1 MLSTKSQVFS
11 MRQTYRHG
19 RPTLGVLAGWQFYRT
34 ATNLSYL
41 KPLFKGINQAAQDLG
56 CNVFFGCGMGASASP
71 EDPIRPAWPIPAP
84 DVDTIPI
91 SPLNT
96 DGLIVFNPLHSAA
109 RSQYIQDLI
118 KTGHPVLFIGSG
130 EPGPTLVADNS
141 SGIFEA
147 IQHLVNHGHRQIAFL
162 AGSPDD
168 MSGDTGERL
177 SAYHMAIASHG
188 LESDARRVVFGRH
201 VYDGGYAAMRQIMDS
216 DVALTAVLSSNDEMA
231 LGAMRALQE
240 AGCRVPQ
247 DVAMIGF
254 DNRLE
259 GAAYDPPLSS
269 IHVPLFTMGQR
280 GVELLL
286 QHIEGKSDL
295 PVRNNIPAHLIL
307 RESCGCGPKRYFQAL
322 TDKANQ
328 PSDAVGENQWSKLV
342 PAISE
347 TILSQAQSIGEDE
360 CMALCQSLVDA
371 FCSSVKH
378 NNWAEFSQVLA
389 GILERTIAGEDD
401 ASIWQD
407 ALDLIG
413 EKYTNQRMNDPEW
426 ALAQHI
432 LDEASQMIIT
442 HMQRQYRQYVANQLW
457 TSSRLSLLTASLMI
471 ALDEEQI
478 YRTLAQHLPEMG
490 VHLAKIVLFEP
501 EGQHPQA
508 WSTAWN
514 IINLDQAPLHFPTQ
528 EFPPQEMFDQESPFT
543 LALIPLVH
551 QSGQLGFAVF
561 GTEYFDLYGAIVQQ
575 VAGALNTARLYR
587 QAIEGR
593 RLAEEANRM
602 KSRFLSTISHE
613 LRTPINLIVG
623 LSGMLLRESDESDT
637 PLPELTRKDIDRIH
651 AYSQHLGGLI
661 GDVIDLAVSD
671 AGQLRLNLEHIDL
684 GQALRLVAESGG
696 QLATEKGLTWEANL
710 PESGP
715 WVWGDQT
722 RLRQVV
728 LNLINNAIKFTSSG
742 GVYLRLVE
750 NLDSVSIT
758 VQDTGLGIPLDEQ
771 QAIFDE
777 FRQSERSIA
786 RGYGGLGLG
795 LAICKRLVEMHGGT
809 ITVNS
814 PGLEGSGS
822 AFSFTLPTV
831 NPPLEIDQS
840 LDDRLPVKPRVLIL
854 TNQPGTCERLC
865 DHLQQRGFGV
875 QITLIQREIDW
886 LSQLGF
892 QPPETIILDISTDP
906 ALGWRVLKEIKSNK
920 TLSGTPVMFFSTSQ
934 FEGSLFELDYLTKPI
949 EISELTKALN
959 QHWLIADTRGA
970 TYNILVV
977 DDEPGTLDL
986 HSRVVQAH
994 SATNRVLKA
1003 RNGKEALDRLQ
1014 HEIVDLVLL
1023 DLQMPEMDGFEV
1035 LEAMRAMESTRK
1047 IPVIVV
1053 TGKVLSETE
1062 MERLNQG
1069 VAAVLAK
1076 GLFSIE
1082 ETVDHI
1088 SSALEHKR
1096 RISGEAKRLVRLAM
1110 VYLHQNY
1117 AESISR
1123 RDIAKHIGI
1132 TEDHLTFCF
1141 RQELGITPILYL
1153 QRYRI
1158 NQAKQL
1164 LRDSDQSITEIA
1176 FNVGFSDSGYFSRI
1190 FRRETGMSPEKFR
1203 QTAP

>member
-1 MLSTKSQVFS
+1 MHHN
-11 MRQTYRHG
+11 YRYG
-19 RPTLGVLAGWQFYRT
+19 KPTIGVLAGWQFYRT

-41 KPLFKGINQAAQDLG
+41 KPLFNGINQAAQDLS
-56 CNVFFGCGMGASASP
+56 CNVFFACGMGASASP

-84 DVDTIPI
+84 DVDNIPI

-96 DGLIVFNPLHSAA
+96 DGLIVFNPLHAA
-109 RSQYIQDLI
+109 VRSQYIQDLI
-118 KTGHPVLFIGSG
+118 RAEHPVLFVGSG
-130 EPGPTLVADNS
+130 EPGPTLVIDNS
-141 SGIFEA
+141 SGILEA
-147 IQHLVNHGHRQIAFL
+147 IQHFVHHGHREIVFL

-168 MSGDTGERL
+168 MNGDTGARL
-177 SAYHMAIASHG
+177 SAYHAALKTQG
-188 LESDARRVVFGRH
+188 LESDPRRVVFGRH
-201 VYDGGYAAMRQIMDS
+201 VYDGGYAAMRQIIDS
-216 DVALTAVLSSNDEMA
+216 AVSFTAVLSSNDEMA

-240 AGCRVPQ
+240 AGRRIPQ
-247 DVAMIGF
+247 DVAVIGF

-286 QHIEGKSDL
+286 RHIEGKSEL
-295 PVRNNIPAHLIL
+295 PVCTTIPSRLII
-307 RESCGCGPKRYFQAL
+307 RESCGCGPKQYFYAR
-322 TDKANQ
+322 TEAAAQ
-328 PSDAVGENQWSKLV
+328 PSDAARENQWSSLV

-347 TILSQAQSIGEDE
+347 TILSQAQSLGEDE
-360 CMALCQSLVDA
+360 CIFLCQSLVDA
-371 FCSSVKH
+371 FCSSVRQ
-378 NNWAEFSQVLA
+378 NDPAEFLKVLA
-389 GILERTIAGEDD
+389 GILERSITGEDD

-407 ALDLIG
+407 ALYLIG
-413 EKYTNQRMNDPEW
+413 EVCASKTTSDTER
-426 ALAQHI
+426 AQVQNL
-432 LDEASQMIIT
+432 LDHARQMIIAYL
-442 HMQRQYRQYVANQLW
+442 QRQYRQYVANQRW
-457 TSSRLSLLTASLMI
+457 NSSRLSLLAANLMI
-471 ALDEEQI
+471 ALDEKQI
-478 YRTLAQHLPEMG
+478 YNTLAHHLPEMG
-490 VHLAKIVLFEP
+490 IDLAIIVLFGS

-514 IINLDQAPLHFPTQ
+514 VIDVGKPPLHFPTQ
-528 EFPPQEMFDQESPFT
+528 EFPPQGMFDQESPFT

-575 VAGALNTARLYR
+575 VAGALNTAHLYR

-613 LRTPINLIVG
+613 LRTPLNLIVG
-623 LSGMLLRESDESDT
+623 LSGMLLRESDESNI
-637 PLPELTRKDIDRIH
+637 PLPEVTRRDIDRIH

-671 AGQLRLNLEHIDL
+671 AGQLRLNLENVDL
-684 GQALRLVAESGG
+684 GQALRLVAESGS
-696 QLATEKGLTWEANL
+696 QLAAEKGLAWEVHL

-722 RLRQVV
+722 RLRQVM

-742 GVYLRLVE
+742 GISLRLVE
-750 NLDSVSIT
+750 NTDSVSIS
-758 VQDTGLGIPLDEQ
+758 VQDTGLGIPQDEQ

-777 FRQSERSIA
+777 FRQSDRSVE

-809 ITVNS
+809 ISVFST
-814 PGLEGSGS
+814 GQEGSGS
-822 AFSFTLPTV
+822 TFSFTLPTV
-831 NPPLEIDQS
+831 HSPLDHDQS
-840 LDDRLPVKPRVLIL
+840 LARLLPAMPRILVL
-854 TNQPGTCERLC
+854 TNHSSTVEPLC
-865 DHLQQRGFGV
+865 DHLNKRGFDV
-875 QITLIQREIDW
+875 QIALIQREFDW
-886 LSQLGF
+886 RSQLGV
-892 QPPETIILDISTDP
+892 QPPETMILDVSTDP
-906 ALGWRVLKEIKSNK
+906 ALGWQVLKEIKGSQ
-920 TLSGTPVMFFSTSQ
+920 TLSGIPVMFFSGSQ
-934 FEGSLFELDYLTKPI
+934 SEGSLLELDYLTKPI
-949 EISELTKALN
+949 EISELTKALD
-959 QHWLIADTRGA
+959 QHWLFTNTNR
-970 TYNILVV
+970 TTCNILVV
-977 DDEPGTLDL
+977 DDDADTLDM
-986 HSRVVQAH
+986 HARVVHAH
-994 SATNRVLKA
+994 STSNRVLKA
-1003 RNGKEALDRLQ
+1003 RNGKEAMNLLRR
-1014 HEIVDLVLL
+1014 EIVDLVLL
-1023 DLQMPEMDGFEV
+1023 DLQIPEMDGFEV

-1053 TGKVLSETE
+1053 TGKILTEAE

-1082 ETVDHI
+1082 ETIGHI

-1096 RISGEAKRLVRLAM
+1096 RISEDAKRLVRLAM
-1110 VYLHQNY
+1110 VYLQKNY
-1117 AESISR
+1117 SEPISR
-1123 RDIAKHIGI
+1123 QTIAQHIGI

-1158 NQAKQL
+1158 KQAKRL
-1164 LRDSDQSITEIA
+1164 LKDSHQSITEIA
-1176 FNVGFSDSGYFSRI
+1176 HDVGFSDSGYFSRI

-1203 QTAP
+1203 QTTP